1 MWVRDREVTDQCK
14 EQGWPQME
22 TENYINRKVKATR
35 IHENHKAVLPEF
47 RMASILEVTCQ
58 CFGGIAGHT
67 DR

>member
-1 MWVRDREVTDQCK
+1 
-14 EQGWPQME
+14 ME

-58 CFGGIAGHT
+58 CFGEIAGHT